1 MTHFIRLLEW
11 WLFLYPHA
19 TTTTT
24 TVSPRAYLPVQLI
37 EGRVAKDLC
46 ANLEAIRDFVAT
58 AEED

>member
-1 MTHFIRLLEW
+1 MFARMVDVSLHIHTHT
-11 WLFLYPHA
+11 H
-19 TTTTT
+19 TTT

-58 AEED
+58 AEEN

>member
-1 MTHFIRLLEW
+1 LTLTTTT
-11 WLFLYPHA
+11 